1 MSSQDGSMSQ
11 NEEKKMPGLA
21 EQGRNLVD
29 LLRDVG
35 EDVLAGEGVFVDT
48 FEQQRRYDIC
58 QACPSFERMRKRCK
72 ECGCFMMNKT
82 ALRAAKCPLKKW

>member
-1 MSSQDGSMSQ
+1 MSQ
-11 NEEKKMPGLA
+11 NEEKKEMPGLA

-29 LLRDVG
+29 LMKDVG
-35 EDVLAGEGVFVDT
+35 DDIFAGQNIFVDQ
-48 FEQQRRYDIC
+48 FEQQRRYDMC
-58 QACPSFERMRKRCK
+58 QACPSFEHDRKRCR

>member
-1 MSSQDGSMSQ
+1 MSEMTND
-11 NEEKKMPGLA
+11 KKDMPGLA

-29 LLRDVG
+29 LMKDVG
-35 EDVLAGEGVFVDT
+35 GDIFAGQDIFVDQL
-48 FEQQRRYDIC
+48 EQQRRYDIC
-58 QACPSFERMRKRCK
+58 QACPSFEHSRKRCR

>member
-1 MSSQDGSMSQ
+1 
-11 NEEKKMPGLA
+11 MPGLA

-29 LLRDVG
+29 LMKDVG
-35 EDVLAGEGVFVDT
+35 GDIFAGQNILAEQ

-58 QACPSFERMRKRCK
+58 QACPSCERGRKRCR

-82 ALRAAKCPLKKW
+82 TLRAAKCPLKKW